1 MRNKLK
7 FWQDDV
13 NFCLTEDVEQ
23 GRVSLHLGEEG
34 PLLVLINNL
43 SPHKVV
49 GGPSETRQV
58 SSPHDPSLPPGL

>member
-23 GRVSLHLGEEG
+23 GRVSLGEEG

-43 SPHKVV
+43 PPHKVV

-58 SSPHDPSLPPGL
+58 SSPHDPSPTPGL